1 MRPSKGLWFL
11 LAAVILI
18 STIVEWRPWQQNG
31 SYVPV
36 DAPEVAEAKKEAGA
50 ATPPK
55 IPETVVEELQPI
67 RAQLSAINYTTITAE
82 LGEKILRL
90 PVRDGQKFQK
100 GDVLV
105 QFDCGVQQAQHDKSK
120 AQLSIAER
128 NALTNEKLFKLG
140 AAGRIEYENSQS
152 EFEKVKAE
160 VSELSVVLSRC
171 VTRAPFAG
179 HVVEQRA
186 REQQFV
192 SSGQPLL
199 EIIDKGPLE
208 LEFIVPSK
216 WGQWLSNKNEFVM
229 HIDETDKDYPA
240 KVTQV
245 GARIDPVSQTIKVRA
260 AIRGSF
266 LELRPGMSGVVMIDK
281 PLIESPQ

>member
-1 MRPSKGLWFL
+1 MKPSKGLWFL
-11 LAAVILI
+11 LATAILI
-18 STIVEWRPWQQNG
+18 STIVEWRPWQDSG
-31 SYVPV
+31 SNVPV
-36 DAPEVAEAKKEAGA
+36 EAPEVDQDKKEALA
-50 ATPPK
+50 SPPK
-55 IPETVVEELQPI
+55 IPETVVEDHQPI
-67 RAQLSAINYTTITAE
+67 RAQLSAINFTTITAE

-105 QFDCGVQQAQHDKSK
+105 QFDCGVQQAQLDKSK

-140 AAGRIEYENSQS
+140 AAGRIEFENSQS

-216 WGQWLSNKNEFVM
+216 WGQWLSDKNEFIM

-260 AIRGSF
+260 ALRGSF

-281 PLIESPQ
+281 PLIESPL

>member
-18 STIVEWRPWQQNG
+18 STIVEWRPWQQSG

-36 DAPEVAEAKKEAGA
+36 DAPEVAEAKKEAL
-50 ATPPK
+50 TSPPK

-82 LGEKILRL
+82 LNEKILRL

-160 VSELSVVLSRC
+160 VSELGVVLSRC

-216 WGQWLSNKNEFVM
+216 WGQWLSSKNEFIM

-281 PLIESPQ
+281 PLTESPR

>member
-1 MRPSKGLWFL
+1 MKPSKGLWFL
-11 LAAVILI
+11 LATAILI
-18 STIVEWRPWQQNG
+18 STIVEWRPWQDSG
-31 SYVPV
+31 SNVPV
-36 DAPEVAEAKKEAGA
+36 EAPEVAQDEKEAL
-50 ATPPK
+50 TSPPK
-55 IPETVVEELQPI
+55 IPETVVEDHQPI
-67 RAQLSAINYTTITAE
+67 RAQLSAINFTTITAE

-105 QFDCGVQQAQHDKSK
+105 QFDCGVQQAQLDKSK

-140 AAGRIEYENSQS
+140 AAGRIEFENSQS

-192 SSGQPLL
+192 SSGQSLL

-216 WGQWLSNKNEFVM
+216 WAQWLLASTQFSI

-240 KVTQV
+240 KVTEV
-245 GARIDPVSQTIKVRA
+245 GARIDPISQTIKVRA
-260 AIRGSF
+260 AVRGNF
-266 LELRPGMSGVVMIDK
+266 LELRPGMSGTVNIEK
-281 PLIESPQ
+281 PVEGR

>member
-1 MRPSKGLWFL
+1 MKPSKGLWFL
-11 LAAVILI
+11 LAIIILI
-18 STIVEWRPWQQNG
+18 STIIEWRPWQATERD
-31 SYVPV
+31 VAI
-36 DAPEVAEAKKEAGA
+36 DKTEVVQDKTEAASP
-50 ATPPK
+50 PPK

-67 RAQLSAINYTTITAE
+67 RAQLSAVNYTTITAE
-82 LGEKILRL
+82 LGEKILKL
-90 PVRDGQKFQK
+90 PVRDGQSFKK

-105 QFDCGVQQAQHDKSK
+105 QFDCGVQQAQLEKSK
-120 AQLSIAER
+120 AQLGIAER

-160 VSELSVVLSRC
+160 VSELTVVLSRC

-179 HVVEQRA
+179 HVVDQKA

-192 SSGQPLL
+192 ASGQPIL

-216 WGQWLSNKNEFVM
+216 WGQWLAEKMPFNIHM
-229 HIDETDKDYPA
+229 DETDKDYPA
-240 KVTQV
+240 KITQV

-260 AIRGSF
+260 TIEGSF
-266 LELRPGMSGVVMIDK
+266 VELRPGMSGVVNIDK
-281 PLIESPQ
+281 PFIESPL

>member
-1 MRPSKGLWFL
+1 MKPTKGLWFL
-11 LAAVILI
+11 LVTIILI
-18 STIVEWRPWQQNG
+18 STFVEWRPWQGNGPDVVMEVSDEAAEKKQN
-31 SYVPV
+31 
-36 DAPEVAEAKKEAGA
+36 EAS
-50 ATPPK
+50 PPK
-55 IPETVVEELQPI
+55 IPETIVEEHQPI

-82 LGEKILRL
+82 LGEKILKL
-90 PVRDGQKFQK
+90 PVRDGQKFKK

-105 QFDCGVQQAQHDKSK
+105 QFDCGVQQAQLDKSK
-120 AQLSIAER
+120 AQLNIAER

-160 VSELSVVLSRC
+160 MSELNVVLSRC
-171 VTRAPFAG
+171 TTRAPFAG

-192 SSGQPLL
+192 PSGQPIL

-216 WGQWLSNKNEFVM
+216 WAQWLSENSQFSM

-245 GARIDPVSQTIKVRA
+245 GARIDPISQTIKVRA
-260 AIRGSF
+260 AIQGSF
-266 LELRPGMSGVVMIDK
+266 LELRPGMSGTVNIET
-281 PLIESPQ
+281 PLIESPL

>member
-11 LAAVILI
+11 LAIIIVI
-18 STIVEWRPWQQNG
+18 STVVEWRPWQD
-31 SYVPV
+31 SDVDV
-36 DAPEVAEAKKEAGA
+36 ATDAPALAKDTKESASP
-50 ATPPK
+50 PPK

-67 RAQLSAINYTTITAE
+67 RAQLSAVNYTTITAE
-82 LGEKILRL
+82 LGEKILKL
-90 PVRDGQKFQK
+90 PARDGQAFKK
-100 GDVLV
+100 GDVLI
-105 QFDCGVQQAQHDKSK
+105 QFDCGVQQAQLDKSK

-160 VSELSVVLSRC
+160 VSELNVVLSRC
-171 VTRAPFAG
+171 TTRAPFAG
-179 HVVEQRA
+179 HVVEQKA

-192 SSGQPLL
+192 SSGQPIL

-216 WGQWLSNKNEFVM
+216 WGQWLTLKTLFNIHM
-229 HIDETDKDYPA
+229 DETDKDYPA
-240 KVTQV
+240 KITQV
-245 GARIDPVSQTIKVRA
+245 GARIDPVSQTIKARA
-260 AIRGSF
+260 AIQGSF
-266 LELRPGMSGVVMIDK
+266 LELRPGMSGVVTIDK
-281 PLIESPQ
+281 PLIESPL

>member
-11 LAAVILI
+11 LAIVILI
-18 STIVEWRPWQQNG
+18 STIVEWRPWQTTE
-31 SYVPV
+31 SDVAI
-36 DAPEVAEAKKEAGA
+36 DKPEVTQDKKETASS
-50 ATPPK
+50 PPK
-55 IPETVVEELQPI
+55 IPETIVEELQPI
-67 RAQLSAINYTTITAE
+67 RAQLSAINFTTITAE
-82 LGEKILRL
+82 LSEKILKL
-90 PVRDGQKFQK
+90 PARDGQTFKK

-140 AAGRIEYENSQS
+140 AAGRIEYENAQS
-152 EFEKVKAE
+152 EFEKVKAD
-160 VSELSVVLSRC
+160 VSELDVVLSRC

-179 HVVEQRA
+179 HVVEQKA

-192 SSGQPLL
+192 SSGQPIL

-216 WGQWLSNKNEFVM
+216 WGQWLSDKNQFSI

-260 AIRGSF
+260 AIVGNF
-266 LELRPGMSGVVMIDK
+266 LDLRPGMSGVVMIDK
-281 PLIESPQ
+281 PLIESPL

>member
-11 LAAVILI
+11 LATVILI
-18 STIVEWRPWQQNG
+18 STIVEWRPWQHSGPN
-31 SYVPV
+31 VPV
-36 DAPEVAEAKKEAGA
+36 EAPEVAQDKKEALA
-50 ATPPK
+50 SPPK
-55 IPETVVEELQPI
+55 IPETVVEEHQPI
-67 RAQLSAINYTTITAE
+67 RAQLSAINFTTITAE

-105 QFDCGVQQAQHDKSK
+105 QFDCGVQQAQLDKSK

-140 AAGRIEYENSQS
+140 AAGRIEFENSQS
-152 EFEKVKAE
+152 EYEKVKAE
-160 VSELSVVLSRC
+160 VSELNVILSRC

-179 HVVEQRA
+179 HVVEQKA

-216 WGQWLSNKNEFVM
+216 WGQWLSDKNEFIM

-260 AIRGSF
+260 ALRGSF

-281 PLIESPQ
+281 PLIESPL

>member
-1 MRPSKGLWFL
+1 MKPSKGLWFL
-11 LAAVILI
+11 LAIIILI
-18 STIVEWRPWQQNG
+18 STIIEWRPWQHN
-31 SYVPV
+31 
-36 DAPEVAEAKKEAGA
+36 APAAASDSEDSSSAQKEIEA
-50 ATPPK
+50 TSPPK
-55 IPETVVEELQPI
+55 IPETIVEEHQLI

-82 LGEKILRL
+82 LGEKILKL
-90 PVRDGQKFQK
+90 PVRDGQKFKK

-105 QFDCGVQQAQHDKSK
+105 QFDCGVQQAQYDKSK
-120 AQLSIAER
+120 AQLNIAER

-160 VSELSVVLSRC
+160 LSELGVVLSRC
-171 VTRAPFAG
+171 ISRAPFAG

-192 SSGQPLL
+192 PSGQPIL
-199 EIIDKGPLE
+199 EIIDNSALE

-216 WGQWLSNKNEFVM
+216 WSSWLSENNQFNIHM
-229 HIDETDKDYPA
+229 DETNKDYPA

-245 GARIDPVSQTIKVRA
+245 GARIDPISQTIKVRA
-260 AIRGSF
+260 AIQGDF
-266 LELRPGMSGVVMIDK
+266 LDLRPGMSGTVNINP
-281 PLIESPQ
+281 PLIEDPL

>member
-11 LAAVILI
+11 LATVILI
-18 STIVEWRPWQQNG
+18 SIVVEWRPWQKHG
-31 SYVPV
+31 PDVAIDS
-36 DAPEVAEAKKEAGA
+36 PEVVQAKKEAE

-55 IPETVVEELQPI
+55 SPETVVEELQPI

-82 LGEKILRL
+82 LNEKILRL
-90 PVRDGQKFQK
+90 PVRDGQRFKK

-105 QFDCGVQQAQHDKSK
+105 QFDCGVQQAQLDKSK
-120 AQLSIAER
+120 AQLNIAER

-140 AAGRIEYENSQS
+140 AAGRIEFENSQS

-160 VSELSVVLSRC
+160 VSELDVVLTRC

-179 HVVEQRA
+179 HVVEQKA

-192 SSGQPLL
+192 SSGQPIL

-216 WGQWLSNKNEFVM
+216 WGLWLFEKTQFSI
-229 HIDETDKDYPA
+229 HIDETEKDYPA

-245 GARIDPVSQTIKVRA
+245 FARIDPISQTIKVRA
-260 AIRGSF
+260 ALRGSF

-281 PLIESPQ
+281 PLTGSP

>member
-11 LAAVILI
+11 LATAILI
-18 STIVEWRPWQQNG
+18 STIVEWRPWQNNG
-31 SYVPV
+31 SNVPV
-36 DAPEVAEAKKEAGA
+36 EVPEVDQDKKEAQVS
-50 ATPPK
+50 PPK
-55 IPETVVEELQPI
+55 IPETLVEDHQPI
-67 RAQLSAINYTTITAE
+67 RAQLSAINFTTITAE

-90 PVRDGQKFQK
+90 PVRDGQAFKK

-105 QFDCGVQQAQHDKSK
+105 QFDCGVQQAQLDKSK
-120 AQLSIAER
+120 AQLNIAER
-128 NALTNEKLFKLG
+128 NALTNERLFKLG
-140 AAGRIEYENSQS
+140 AAGRIEFENSQS
-152 EFEKVKAE
+152 EFEKIKAE
-160 VSELSVVLSRC
+160 VAELNVVLSRC
-171 VTRAPFAG
+171 ITRAPFAG

-216 WGQWLSNKNEFVM
+216 WAQWLLANTQFSI
-229 HIDETDKDYPA
+229 HIDETNNDYPA

-245 GARIDPVSQTIKVRA
+245 SARIDPISQTIKVRA
-260 AIRGSF
+260 AIQGKF
-266 LELRPGMSGVVMIDK
+266 LELRPGMSGTVNIEK
-281 PLIESPQ
+281 PIESPL

>member
-1 MRPSKGLWFL
+1 MKPSKGLWFL
-11 LAAVILI
+11 LATAILI
-18 STIVEWRPWQQNG
+18 STIVEWRPWQDSESN
-31 SYVPV
+31 VPV
-36 DAPEVAEAKKEAGA
+36 EAPEVDQDKKEALA
-50 ATPPK
+50 SPPK
-55 IPETVVEELQPI
+55 IPETVVEDHQPI
-67 RAQLSAINYTTITAE
+67 RAQLSAINFTTITAE

-105 QFDCGVQQAQHDKSK
+105 QFDCGVQQAQLDKSK

-140 AAGRIEYENSQS
+140 AAGRIEFENSQS

-216 WGQWLSNKNEFVM
+216 WAQWLLGNTQFSI

-245 GARIDPVSQTIKVRA
+245 SARIDPISQTIKVRA
-260 AIRGSF
+260 AIRGNF
-266 LELRPGMSGVVMIDK
+266 LELRPGMSGTVNIEK
-281 PLIESPQ
+281 PVESR